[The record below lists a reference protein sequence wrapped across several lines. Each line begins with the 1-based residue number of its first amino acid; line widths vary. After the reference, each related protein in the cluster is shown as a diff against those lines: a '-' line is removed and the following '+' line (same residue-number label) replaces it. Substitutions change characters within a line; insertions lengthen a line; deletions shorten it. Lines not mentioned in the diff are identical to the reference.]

1 MADTSQ
7 NTNISLD
14 ASSLSG
20 LLGPVGD
27 MLQQMLSN
35 FLGDPGLRN
44 GISNF
49 ASEQI
54 NNLISGMGADF
65 STRGLPGMMSR
76 MINGRDGNA
85 MRDPTLA
92 TIGNML
98 SMNPIVQKMLG
109 VADPR
114 IYQGVVNQ
122 LAKQPYGIMGS
133 PKQYIDTLMINER
146 MNSEITRLLDSD
158 SPFKRGLNQ
167 AHLSLGYRNLAAR
180 GALSA
185 EELRKGIPKEVSD
198 SMMQTLWIGKTM
210 LNMGDNVDGIMAT
223 AGILGGGG
231 TGNKFKESMKTF
243 QQYMK
248 DLIAS
253 GVESYEEIQAI
264 TQQGIQQ
271 IQSLQAAGFDA
282 GSAASM
288 ARSASIGAART
299 VHKLRAEGQE
309 ADMNV
314 IANIRTSQKAFF
326 REDDEG
332 FKMAA
337 GLKAIEVAQARGG
350 MSEQEAEA
358 ARANFLR
365 TGQLPEEIRR
375 HQAVVLNTF
384 NERRGKLKLN
394 AKSQAAIENKEREW
408 TKKQLIAEWSGLN
421 SGNLPEGWNRWSDK
435 EKIKYM
441 SDIGDDPVAQS
452 IMAAEDE
459 QATIASRAKFEKSL
473 EHLAGTQKNKI
484 GIVGEMNDEMKKKLG
499 IFQSNTG
506 TEENRSEQARLYY
519 LAKESGIDLEG
530 IREQAKKTGYKGL
543 VEMQLGGEKVF
554 FDPNKERGEDMSRV
568 SKDALEKYKKEQEEK
583 AAKDNPLVAIL
594 QEIRNLIRGEVDSK
608 KTKETA
614 TNQNAMTAKEK
625 AEAADNSNQ
634 SNGTK

>member
-98 SMNPIVQKMLG
+98 SMNPMVQKMLG

-185 EELRKGIPKEVSD
+185 DELRKGIPKEVSD

-309 ADMNV
+309 ADMNS

-452 IMAAEDE
+452 IMATEDE
-459 QATIASRAKFEKSL
+459 QATIASRDKFEKSL

-519 LAKESGIDLEG
+519 LAKEAGIDLEG

-634 SNGTK
+634 SNQTK

>member
-20 LLGPVGD
+20 FLGPVGD

-271 IQSLQAAGFDA
+271 IQSLQVAGFDA

-299 VHKLRAEGQE
+299 AHKLRAEGQE
-309 ADMNV
+309 ANMNS

-365 TGQLPEEIRR
+365 TGQLPEAIRR

-452 IMAAEDE
+452 IMATEDE
-459 QATIASRAKFEKSL
+459 QATIASRAKFEKAL

-519 LAKESGIDLEG
+519 LAKEAGIDLEG

-634 SNGTK
+634 SNQTK

>member
-7 NTNISLD
+7 TTNISLD

-65 STRGLPGMMSR
+65 STRGVPGMMSR

-92 TIGNML
+92 TVGNML
-98 SMNPIVQKMLG
+98 SMNPMVQKMLG

-133 PKQYIDTLMINER
+133 PKQYIDALMINER

-185 EELRKGIPKEVSD
+185 DELRKGIPRDVSD

-223 AGILGGGG
+223 AGMLGGGG
-231 TGNKFKESMKTF
+231 TGKKFRESMKTF

-288 ARSASIGAART
+288 ARSASIGATRT
-299 VHKLRAEGQE
+299 AHKLRAEGQE
-309 ADMNV
+309 AAANA
-314 IANIRTSQKAFF
+314 IANIRTAQKAFF
-326 REDDEG
+326 RESDEG

-337 GLKAIEVAQARGG
+337 GLKAIEVAQAYG
-350 MSEQEAEA
+350 MSEQEAET

-365 TGQLPEEIRR
+365 TGQLPEEVRK
-375 HQAVVLNTF
+375 HQRVVMNTF
-384 NERRGKLKLN
+384 NNQRGKLKLG
-394 AKSQAAIENKEREW
+394 AKSQAAIEKQERDW
-408 TKKQLIAEWSGLN
+408 TKKTLIQEWTALN
-421 SGNLPEGWNRWSDK
+421 KDDLPNGWDRMSEN

-441 SDIGDDPVAQS
+441 ANIGDVPVAQT
-452 IMAAEDE
+452 IMAAEEE
-459 QATIASRAKFEKSL
+459 QATIASRAEFEKSL
-473 EHLAGTQKNKI
+473 EHLAGTQKDKI

-499 IFQSNTG
+499 IFQSNMG
-506 TEENRSEQARLYY
+506 TEEDRSEQARLYT
-519 LAKESGIDLEG
+519 LAKEAGIDLEG

-568 SKDALEKYKKEQEEK
+568 SKDALEKYQKEQEEK

-608 KTKETA
+608 KTKETGKNEK
-614 TNQNAMTAKEK
+614 TMTKEEQAK
-625 AEAADNSNQ
+625 AADNSNQ
-634 SNGTK
+634 SNQNQ

>member
-20 LLGPVGD
+20 FLGPVGD

-98 SMNPIVQKMLG
+98 SMNPMVQKMLG

-299 VHKLRAEGQE
+299 VHKLRADGQE

-459 QATIASRAKFEKSL
+459 QATIASRDKFEKSL

-519 LAKESGIDLEG
+519 LAKEAGIDLEG

-594 QEIRNLIRGEVDSK
+594 QEIRNLISGEVDK
-608 KTKETA
+608 RKTQETG
-614 TNQNAMTAKEK
+614 TNQSVMTNKEK

-634 SNGTK
+634 SNQTK

>member
-98 SMNPIVQKMLG
+98 SMNPMVQKMLG

-459 QATIASRAKFEKSL
+459 QATIASRDKFEKSL

-519 LAKESGIDLEG
+519 LAKEAGIDLEG

-614 TNQNAMTAKEK
+614 TNKEAMTNKEK

-634 SNGTK
+634 SNQTK

>member
-76 MINGRDGNA
+76 MINGRYGNA

-98 SMNPIVQKMLG
+98 SMNPMVQKMLG

-133 PKQYIDTLMINER
+133 PKQYIDALMINER

-309 ADMNV
+309 ANMNS

-337 GLKAIEVAQARGG
+337 GLKAIEVAQARG

-358 ARANFLR
+358 ARAKFLR

-375 HQAVVLNTF
+375 HQEVVLNTF

-394 AKSQAAIENKEREW
+394 AKSQAAIENREREW

-421 SGNLPEGWNRWSDK
+421 SGSLPEGWNRWSDK

-452 IMAAEDE
+452 IMSAEEE
-459 QATIASRAKFEKSL
+459 QATIASRAKFEKAL
-473 EHLAGTQKNKI
+473 EHLAGTQSNKI
-484 GIVGEMNDEMKKKLG
+484 GVVGEMNDEMKRKLG
-499 IFQSNTG
+499 IFQSNVG
-506 TEENRSEQARLYY
+506 TEAGRSEQARLYY
-519 LAKESGIDLEG
+519 LAKEAGIDLEG
-530 IREQAKKTGYKGL
+530 IREQAKKHGYKGL

-554 FDPNKERGEDMSRV
+554 FDPNKERSEDMSSV

-594 QEIRNLIRGEVDSK
+594 QEIRNLIRGEVDNK

-614 TNQNAMTAKEK
+614 TNKNAMTNEEK

-634 SNGTK
+634 SN